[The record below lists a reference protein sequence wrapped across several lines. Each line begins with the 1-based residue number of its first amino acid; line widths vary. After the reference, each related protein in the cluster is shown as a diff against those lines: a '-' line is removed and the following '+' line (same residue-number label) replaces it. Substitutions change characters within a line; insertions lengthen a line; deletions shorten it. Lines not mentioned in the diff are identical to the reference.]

1 MQACSK
7 KHPKT
12 SHPKFF
18 KFFCCL
24 GAGLVGWIGLGAI
37 APLYAQTA
45 SLGNISSEVFACMR
59 RNSRSAASHVVYD
72 GGSSGRLL
80 VHAAGVGQVGEMSYS
95 HNASQNS
102 LSVSYVRGRASLDQV
117 RNGLANTANRCRSG
131 SLS

>member
-1 MQACSK
+1 MQAVSK

-12 SHPKFF
+12 SRPRVFY
-18 KFFCCL
+18 CL
-24 GAGLVGWIGLGAI
+24 GAGLIGWLGLGAI

-59 RNSRSAASHVVYD
+59 RNSRSAAGHVVYD

-80 VHAAGVGQVGEMSYS
+80 IFAAGVGQVGEMTYS

-102 LSVSYVRGRASLDQV
+102 LSVSYVRGRVSVDQV
-117 RNGLANTANRCRSG
+117 RSGMANTANRCRSG